1 MLRHLATY
9 LLASVDNLLEV
20 VLGGESLDSGDS
32 LPPVPLFDPDVD
44 QPVLHLVVVV
54 LLLLLRRRRR
64 RRGRPAARAGS
75 LARR

>member
-44 QPVLHLVVVV
+44 QPVLP
-54 LLLLLRRRRR
+54 LLRRHRRLL
-64 RRGRPAARAGS
+64 GCGFLGS
-75 LARR
+75 RWLLWVKKPGLME